1 MFYRLLSLTHY
12 SLIWQLCSL
21 KANYCSKF
29 WKLEMLRFLFLTHAH
44 KPQRG
49 KTQKTTAVPVLF
61 CNAGLGTINARRNYV
76 HPVVVEI
83 VRTKVEQCIDPP
95 ITQPKLLRMFAVK
108 LLVGFKMVSLNQ
120 GSRSVHKCLVILLLC
135 TITLQSGSKKNSMQ
149 WGLQSDFLTLVLPS
163 HNKRDQ

>member
-1 MFYRLLSLTHY
+1 
-12 SLIWQLCSL
+12 
-21 KANYCSKF
+21 
-29 WKLEMLRFLFLTHAH
+29 MLRFLFLTHAH

-61 CNAGLGTINARRNYV
+61 CNAGLGTINAHRNYV

-83 VRTKVEQCIDPP
+83 VRTKVEQWL

-108 LLVGFKMVSLNQ
+108 LLVGFEMVSLNQ

-135 TITLQSGSKKNSMQ
+135 TITLQSGSKKTSMQ
-149 WGLQSDFLTLVLPS
+149 
-163 HNKRDQ
+163 